1 MSPTLATYVLIGTGI
16 LNLVGILGIFYR
28 LSVISYQHKLMWT
41 DFARRKGL
49 NGHAPA
55 SLYAHGSQ
63 RGEDALNSMADR
75 GKGATV

>member
-1 MSPTLATYVLIGTGI
+1 MNFAFHLGDLFSVANLLALLAIW
-16 LNLVGILGIFYR
+16 R
-28 LSVISYQHKLMWT
+28 KLSIRDYQHNLMWT

-63 RGEDALNSMADR
+63 RGEDALNGIAEKA
-75 GKGATV
+75 KGASAS

>member
-1 MSPTLATYVLIGTGI
+1 MVPLTTYILIATGI
-16 LNLVGILGIFYR
+16 LNLAGIVGLFYR
-28 LSVISYQHKLMWT
+28 LSIIGYQHKLMWT

-63 RGEDALNSMADR
+63 RAEETLNSMADK
-75 GKGATV
+75 GKGANL